1 MYAEYKCISKL
12 MRYVVYNGATG
23 VGGYVMKW
31 EEPAVEAFVWSPMS
45 DGLKDIA
52 RIYCE
57 RLARDR
63 GDSRVTL
70 ADVTRMKPLYY
81 DRVSEEARNAE
92 LDRRIAEGETDLRER
107 MEKSARAILAREGE
121 LFIVSMCH
129 AQYFRCTSQNIEVR
143 ELQKEIAAR
152 LRELGVTEMIADMV
166 PEGERILAHH
176 KFKVTISGCVNGCE
190 APEVREFGIAG
201 AARPVVTGNDCSV
214 CYICVDR
221 CRRNAILIRDD
232 RPEIDMRA
240 CDHCGN
246 CVKFCPNDVFAYEE
260 VGHRIFIGGKFGR
273 FHQDGYEVFKLA
285 DKETLFRALEAAVE
299 YKREES
305 IGEEPLSSIV
315 RRVGIMPFF
324 QKLLQGDMP
333 PRHAVLNIGGM
344 TCDHCTARV
353 AEALAAVP
361 GVLNAEAVLT
371 QNIAR
376 VAYDP
381 AVAKLP
387 QLAAAVAGAGYTV
400 VRTGGAVAAAETGDD
415 CCC

>member
-1 MYAEYKCISKL
+1 ME
-12 MRYVVYNGATG
+12 
-23 VGGYVMKW
+23 W
-31 EEPAVEAFVWSPMS
+31 EKAAVDAFVKMPVA
-45 DGLKDIA
+45 DGLKDTA
-52 RIYCE
+52 KIYCE
-57 RLARDR
+57 RLARAR
-63 GDSRVTL
+63 NEQTVTL
-70 ADVTRMKPLYY
+70 DDINRMKPIYY
-81 DRVSEEARNAE
+81 DRVSEAE
-92 LDRRIAEGETDLRER
+92 RDAEVDRRIAEGDTDLRAR
-107 MEKSARAILAREGE
+107 MQRSGQAILERECD
-121 LFIVSMCH
+121 LFTVTMCH
-129 AQYFRCTSQNIEVR
+129 AQYFRCISQNIEVR
-143 ELQKEIAAR
+143 ELQREVTAK
-152 LRELGVTEMIADMV
+152 LRELGVTEMIADMLPV
-166 PEGERILAHH
+166 SERILAHH

>member
-1 MYAEYKCISKL
+1 MEWDAAA
-12 MRYVVYNGATG
+12 VDA
-23 VGGYVMKW
+23 YVMM
-31 EEPAVEAFVWSPMS
+31 PVADA
-45 DGLKDIA
+45 LKETA
-52 RIYCE
+52 KIYCE
-57 RLARDR
+57 RLARA
-63 GDSRVTL
+63 GGAASVSL
-70 ADVTRMKPLYY
+70 ENVNRMKPVYY
-81 DRVSEEARNAE
+81 DRVSEDERNTE
-92 LDRRIAEGETDLRER
+92 VDRRVAEGDTDLRQR
-107 MEKSARAILAREGE
+107 MEKSSHAILAKRCD
-121 LFIVSMCH
+121 LFTVTMCH
-129 AQYFRCTSQNIEVR
+129 AQYFRCISQNIEVR
-143 ELQKEIAAR
+143 ELKKEIDAK
-152 LRELGVTEMIADMV
+152 LHNLGVTEMIADML

-201 AARPVVTGNDCSV
+201 AARPVVTGADCSV

-221 CRRNAILIRDD
+221 CRRNAILLRDD
-232 RPEIDMRA
+232 RPEIDFRA

-260 VGHRIFIGGKFGR
+260 TGHRVFIGGKFGR

-285 DKETLFRALEAAVE
+285 DKETLFRAIEAAVE

-324 QKLLQGDMP
+324 QKMLQGEAP
-333 PRHAVLNIGGM
+333 PRHTVINIGGM
-344 TCDHCTARV
+344 TCDHCAARV
-353 AEALAAVP
+353 AEAITAVP
-361 GVLNAEAVLT
+361 GVTNAEVILA

-387 QLAAAVAGAGYTV
+387 QLESAVVGAGY
-400 VRTGGAVAAAETGDD
+400 AVTHPGAAASDTEAGDD

>member
-1 MYAEYKCISKL
+1 MD
-12 MRYVVYNGATG
+12 
-23 VGGYVMKW
+23 W
-31 EEPAVEAFVWSPMS
+31 EKAAVDAFVKMPVA
-45 DGLKDIA
+45 DGLKDTA
-52 RIYCE
+52 KIYCE
-57 RLARDR
+57 RLARAR
-63 GDSRVTL
+63 NEQTVTL
-70 ADVTRMKPLYY
+70 DDINRMKPIYY
-81 DRVSEEARNAE
+81 DRVSEAE
-92 LDRRIAEGETDLRER
+92 RDAEVDRRIAEGDTDLRAR
-107 MEKSARAILAREGE
+107 MQRSGQAILERECD
-121 LFIVSMCH
+121 LFTVTMCH
-129 AQYFRCTSQNIEVR
+129 AQYFRCISQNIEVR
-143 ELQKEIAAR
+143 ELQREVTAK
-152 LRELGVTEMIADMV
+152 LRELGVTEMIADMLPV
-166 PEGERILAHH
+166 SERILAHH

-387 QLAAAVAGAGYTV
+387 QLAAAVAGASYTV

>member
-1 MYAEYKCISKL
+1 MEWEP
-12 MRYVVYNGATG
+12 GA
-23 VGGYVMKW
+23 VD
-31 EEPAVEAFVWSPMS
+31 AFVKMPVA
-45 DGLKDIA
+45 DGLKDTA
-52 RIYCE
+52 KIYCE
-57 RLARDR
+57 RLARSR
-63 GDSRVTL
+63 GEQTVTL
-70 ADVTRMKPLYY
+70 DDINRMKPIYY
-81 DRVSEEARNAE
+81 DRVSEAE
-92 LDRRIAEGETDLRER
+92 RSAEVDRRIAEGDSDLRAR
-107 MEKSARAILAREGE
+107 MEQSGRAILDRQCD
-121 LFIVSMCH
+121 LFTVTMCH
-129 AQYFRCTSQNIEVR
+129 AQYFRCISQNIEVR
-143 ELQKEIAAR
+143 ELQREVIAR
-152 LRELGVTEMIADMV
+152 LRELGVTEMIADML
-166 PEGERILAHH
+166 PLSERILAHH

-201 AARPVVTGNDCSV
+201 AARPVVTSNDCSV

-232 RPEIDMRA
+232 RPEIDFRA

-324 QKLLQGDMP
+324 QKLLQGEMP
-333 PRHAVLNIGGM
+333 PRHAALNIGGM
-344 TCDHCTARV
+344 TCDHCSARV

-361 GVLNAEAVLT
+361 GVVSAEVVLE
-371 QNIAR
+371 QNIAH
-376 VAYDP
+376 VAYDA
-381 AVAKLP
+381 AVTKLP
-387 QLAAAVAGAGYTV
+387 QLEAAVVGAGYTV
-400 VRTGGAVAAAETGDD
+400 VRPGGAAAAKDAGDD